1 MVKLKLATQKIL
13 PTAPKVSALI
23 LACVLVSG
31 CAGNPMPIK
40 TSDFSPVL
48 PPMLIEKAVADGSI
62 YSGGIN
68 DGLFGDRKAYRV
80 GDIITIILREKT
92 MSEKKASNITSRTSN
107 NNALSVSQIAKFG
120 TPGSLLLPSD
130 TNIEGTNIANTGNG
144 SASQSN
150 TLGGDISAT
159 VVRALTNGNLIIRG
173 EKMIKLNDG
182 NEYIQISGMIRSE
195 DVQPDNTVLSK
206 RIANAEISYSGDG
219 DYVDATKAGWG
230 TQLFY
235 KLWPF

>member
-1 MVKLKLATQKIL
+1 MGKLISTFTQ
-13 PTAPKVSALI
+13 APKLTLLALSFLLI
-23 LACVLVSG
+23 NACASK
-31 CAGNPMPIK
+31 PMPVK

-48 PPMLIEKAVADGSI
+48 PPVPIEKTVADGSI

-92 MSEKKASNITSRTSN
+92 MSQKSASNVTSRTSQ
-107 NNALSVSQIAKFG
+107 NNALSASQIAKFG

-130 TNIEGTNIANTGNG
+130 TTMGNTSIGNTGNG
-144 SASQSN
+144 STSQSN

-159 VVRALTNGNLIIRG
+159 VVRVLTNGNLIIRG
-173 EKMIKLNDG
+173 EKMLTLNDG

-230 TQLFY
+230 TKLFY
-235 KLWPF
+235 KVWPF

>member
-1 MVKLKLATQKIL
+1 MAKLTLIQKQASKLATLVIGSL
-13 PTAPKVSALI
+13 LVSACGSI
-23 LACVLVSG
+23 A
-31 CAGNPMPIK
+31 MPVK

-48 PPMLIEKAVADGSI
+48 PAAIIEKTVADGSI

-92 MSEKKASNITSRTSN
+92 LSEKSASNVTSRKANNSAVAGLGLGDPALATAFAASNI
-107 NNALSVSQIAKFG
+107 
-120 TPGSLLLPSD
+120 D
-130 TNIEGTNIANTGNG
+130 NTGSG
-144 SASQSN
+144 EVKQSN

-173 EKMIKLNDG
+173 EKMIALNDG
-182 NEYIQISGMIRSE
+182 NEFIQISGMIRSE

-230 TQLFY
+230 TKLFY
-235 KLWPF
+235 KIWPF

>member
-1 MVKLKLATQKIL
+1 MAKLTLIHQQ
-13 PTAPKVSALI
+13 APKVATLVIASL
-23 LACVLVSG
+23 LVSACG
-31 CAGNPMPIK
+31 SNAMPVK

-48 PPMLIEKAVADGSI
+48 PAAIIEKTVADGSI

-92 MSEKKASNITSRTSN
+92 LSQKSASNVTSRKAN
-107 NNALSVSQIAKFG
+107 NNVVTALMTG
-120 TPGSLLLPSD
+120 DPSLSAAMGASSID
-130 TNIEGTNIANTGNG
+130 NTGSG
-144 SASQSN
+144 EVSQSN

-173 EKMIKLNDG
+173 EKMIALNDG

-230 TQLFY
+230 TKLFY
-235 KLWPF
+235 KIWPF

>member
-1 MVKLKLATQKIL
+1 MAKLTSTYKQASKLGTLVLTCAL
-13 PTAPKVSALI
+13 VSACGSM
-23 LACVLVSG
+23 A
-31 CAGNPMPIK
+31 MPVK
-40 TSDFSPVL
+40 TTDFSPVL
-48 PPMLIEKAVADGSI
+48 PAAIIEKAVADGSI

-92 MSEKKASNITSRTSN
+92 LSEKSASNVTSRKANNTAVASLGLGDPALATAFTTSN
-107 NNALSVSQIAKFG
+107 IDNA
-120 TPGSLLLPSD
+120 GS
-130 TNIEGTNIANTGNG
+130 GAVK
-144 SASQSN
+144 QSN

-173 EKMIKLNDG
+173 EKMIALNDG
-182 NEYIQISGMIRSE
+182 NEFIQISGMIRSE

-230 TQLFY
+230 TKLFY
-235 KLWPF
+235 KIWPF

>member
-1 MVKLKLATQKIL
+1 MAKLTLIHQQAPKLATLVIASL
-13 PTAPKVSALI
+13 LVSACGSN
-23 LACVLVSG
+23 A
-31 CAGNPMPIK
+31 MPVK

-48 PPMLIEKAVADGSI
+48 PAAIIEKTVADGSI

-92 MSEKKASNITSRTSN
+92 LSEKSASNVTSRKANNSAVAGIGVGPFGDSNLATALSTSN
-107 NNALSVSQIAKFG
+107 I
-120 TPGSLLLPSD
+120 D
-130 TNIEGTNIANTGNG
+130 NTGSG
-144 SASQSN
+144 EVKQSN

-159 VVRALTNGNLIIRG
+159 VVRALTNGNLLIRG
-173 EKMIKLNDG
+173 EKMIALNDG

-230 TQLFY
+230 TKLFY
-235 KLWPF
+235 KIWPF

>member
-1 MVKLKLATQKIL
+1 
-13 PTAPKVSALI
+13 
-23 LACVLVSG
+23 
-31 CAGNPMPIK
+31 MPVK

-48 PPMLIEKAVADGSI
+48 PAAIIEKTVADGSI

-92 MSEKKASNITSRTSN
+92 LSEKSASNVTSRKANNTAVAGLGLGDPALATAFTTSN
-107 NNALSVSQIAKFG
+107 I
-120 TPGSLLLPSD
+120 D
-130 TNIEGTNIANTGNG
+130 NTGSG
-144 SASQSN
+144 AVKQSN

-159 VVRALTNGNLIIRG
+159 VVRALSNGNLIIRG
-173 EKMIKLNDG
+173 EKMIALNDG
-182 NEYIQISGMIRSE
+182 NEFIQISGMIRSE

-230 TQLFY
+230 TKLFY
-235 KLWPF
+235 KIWPF

>member
-1 MVKLKLATQKIL
+1 MAKHNQTLGQ
-13 PTAPKVSALI
+13 APKLVTIVLTTV
-23 LACVLVSG
+23 LLGACASK
-31 CAGNPMPIK
+31 PMPVK

-48 PPMLIEKAVADGSI
+48 PPVPIEKTVADGSI

-80 GDIITIILREKT
+80 GDIITIMLREKT
-92 MSEKKASNITSRTSN
+92 MSQKSASNVTSRKSN
-107 NNALSVSQIAKFG
+107 NNALSATQIAKFG
-120 TPGSLLLPSD
+120 TPGGLLLPTD
-130 TNIEGTNIANTGNG
+130 TTMGSTSIDNTGNG
-144 SASQSN
+144 STSQSN

-159 VVRALTNGNLIIRG
+159 VVRVLTNGNLIIRG
-173 EKMIKLNDG
+173 EKMISLNDG

-230 TQLFY
+230 TKLFY
-235 KLWPF
+235 KIWPF

>member
-1 MVKLKLATQKIL
+1 MVKLKRIPKQ
-13 PTAPKVSALI
+13 APKLGTLVLCCFLVSACGSR
-23 LACVLVSG
+23 A
-31 CAGNPMPIK
+31 MPTK

-48 PPMLIEKAVADGSI
+48 PPALIEKTVADGSI

-92 MSEKKASNITSRTSN
+92 LSQKSASNVTSRKAN
-107 NNALSVSQIAKFG
+107 NNVMAAVMTGDPTLSAAMGASSI
-120 TPGSLLLPSD
+120 D
-130 TNIEGTNIANTGNG
+130 NTGSG
-144 SASQSN
+144 EVSQSN

-173 EKMIKLNDG
+173 EKMIALNDG

-230 TQLFY
+230 TKLFY
-235 KLWPF
+235 KIWPF

>member
-1 MVKLKLATQKIL
+1 MAKLTSTYKQASKLGTLVLTCAL
-13 PTAPKVSALI
+13 VSACGSQ
-23 LACVLVSG
+23 A
-31 CAGNPMPIK
+31 MPVK
-40 TSDFSPVL
+40 TNDFSPVL
-48 PPMLIEKAVADGSI
+48 PAAIIEKTVADGSI

-92 MSEKKASNITSRTSN
+92 LSEKSASNVTSRKANNTAVAGIGLGDPALATAFTTSN
-107 NNALSVSQIAKFG
+107 IDNA
-120 TPGSLLLPSD
+120 GS
-130 TNIEGTNIANTGNG
+130 GAVK
-144 SASQSN
+144 QSN

-173 EKMIKLNDG
+173 EKMIALNDG

-206 RIANAEISYSGDG
+206 RIANAEITYSGDG

-230 TQLFY
+230 TKLFY
-235 KLWPF
+235 KIWPF

>member
-1 MVKLKLATQKIL
+1 MAKLTLIHQQAPKLATLVIASL
-13 PTAPKVSALI
+13 LVSACGSN
-23 LACVLVSG
+23 A
-31 CAGNPMPIK
+31 MPVK

-48 PPMLIEKAVADGSI
+48 PAAIIEKTVADGSI

-92 MSEKKASNITSRTSN
+92 LSQKSASNVTSRKAN
-107 NNALSVSQIAKFG
+107 NNVVTALMTG
-120 TPGSLLLPSD
+120 DPSLSAAMGASSID
-130 TNIEGTNIANTGNG
+130 NTGSG
-144 SASQSN
+144 EVSQSN

-159 VVRALTNGNLIIRG
+159 VVRALTNGNLVIRG
-173 EKMIKLNDG
+173 EKMIALNDG

-230 TQLFY
+230 TKLFY
-235 KLWPF
+235 KIWPF

>member
-1 MVKLKLATQKIL
+1 MAMLKRLTQQ
-13 PTAPKVSALI
+13 APKLGTLIITCLLLSACGSS
-23 LACVLVSG
+23 A
-31 CAGNPMPIK
+31 MPVK
-40 TSDFSPVL
+40 TTDFSPIL
-48 PPMLIEKAVADGSI
+48 PPAIIEKVVADGSI

-92 MSEKKASNITSRTSN
+92 LSQKSASNVTSRKAN
-107 NNALSVSQIAKFG
+107 NNIVPSLIPGESALAAAMAASSI
-120 TPGSLLLPSD
+120 D
-130 TNIEGTNIANTGNG
+130 NTGSG
-144 SASQSN
+144 EVKQSN

-173 EKMIKLNDG
+173 EKMISLNDG

-230 TQLFY
+230 TKLFY
-235 KLWPF
+235 KIWPF

>member
-1 MVKLKLATQKIL
+1 MAKLTLIHQQAPKLATLVIASL
-13 PTAPKVSALI
+13 LVSACGSN
-23 LACVLVSG
+23 A
-31 CAGNPMPIK
+31 MPVK

-48 PPMLIEKAVADGSI
+48 PAAIIEKTVADGSI

-92 MSEKKASNITSRTSN
+92 LSQKSASNVTSRKAN
-107 NNALSVSQIAKFG
+107 NNVVTALMTGDPTLGAAMGASSI
-120 TPGSLLLPSD
+120 D
-130 TNIEGTNIANTGNG
+130 NTGSG
-144 SASQSN
+144 EVSQSN

-173 EKMIKLNDG
+173 EKMIALNDG

-230 TQLFY
+230 TKLFY
-235 KLWPF
+235 KIWPF

>member
-1 MVKLKLATQKIL
+1 MAKLKRTYKKAPQIGGLIL
-13 PTAPKVSALI
+13 TCLLVSA
-23 LACVLVSG
+23 
-31 CAGNPMPIK
+31 CASKAMPVK

-48 PPMLIEKAVADGSI
+48 PPALIEKVVADGSI

-92 MSEKKASNITSRTSN
+92 MSQKSASNVTSRVSN
-107 NNALSVSQIAKFG
+107 NRAM
-120 TPGSLLLPSD
+120 SLLFPGD
-130 TNIEGTNIANTGNG
+130 TAVAAGLASNSIDNTGNG
-144 SASQSN
+144 STSQSN

-173 EKMIKLNDG
+173 EKMITLNDG

-219 DYVDATKAGWG
+219 DYVDATRAGWG
-230 TQLFY
+230 TKLFY
-235 KLWPF
+235 KIWPF

>member
-1 MVKLKLATQKIL
+1 MAKLKSTHKQALKMSTSIL
-13 PTAPKVSALI
+13 TCLLVSA
-23 LACVLVSG
+23 
-31 CAGNPMPIK
+31 CASKPMPVK
-40 TSDFSPVL
+40 TTDFSPVL
-48 PPMLIEKAVADGSI
+48 PPVPIEKTVADGSI

-92 MSEKKASNITSRTSN
+92 MSQKSATNVTSRVSN
-107 NNALSVSQIAKFG
+107 NNALPLLIPGDAAVASVL
-120 TPGSLLLPSD
+120 GSS
-130 TNIEGTNIANTGNG
+130 NIDNTGNG
-144 SASQSN
+144 STSQSN

-173 EKMIKLNDG
+173 EKMITLNDG

-230 TQLFY
+230 TRLLY
-235 KLWPF
+235 KAWPF

>member
-1 MVKLKLATQKIL
+1 MAKLMLKRKQMSKLGLFIL
-13 PTAPKVSALI
+13 LSLLLSA
-23 LACVLVSG
+23 
-31 CAGNPMPIK
+31 CAGKPMPVK

-48 PPMLIEKAVADGSI
+48 PPALIAKTVADGSI
-62 YSGGIN
+62 FSGGIN

-92 MSEKKASNITSRTSN
+92 LSQKSASNVTSRVSN
-107 NNALSVSQIAKFG
+107 NNALPLLM
-120 TPGSLLLPSD
+120 PGDLAVATALAGATID
-130 TNIEGTNIANTGNG
+130 NTGNG
-144 SASQSN
+144 STSQSN

-159 VVRALTNGNLIIRG
+159 VVRALSNGNLIIRG
-173 EKMIKLNDG
+173 EKMITLNDG

-230 TQLFY
+230 TKLAY
-235 KLWPF
+235 KIWPF

>member
-1 MVKLKLATQKIL
+1 MAKSNQSLAQAPNLGAVLLT
-13 PTAPKVSALI
+13 TAL
-23 LACVLVSG
+23 LGACAS
-31 CAGNPMPIK
+31 NPMPVK

-48 PPMLIEKAVADGSI
+48 PPVPIEKTVADGSI

-80 GDIITIILREKT
+80 GDIITIMLREKT
-92 MSEKKASNITSRTSN
+92 MSQKSASNVTSRTSN
-107 NNALSVSQIAKFG
+107 NNALSASQIAKFG
-120 TPGSLLLPSD
+120 TPGALLLPSD
-130 TNIEGTNIANTGNG
+130 TTMASTSIDNTGNG
-144 SASQSN
+144 STSQSN

-159 VVRALTNGNLIIRG
+159 VVRVLTNGNLIIRG

-230 TQLFY
+230 TKLFY
-235 KLWPF
+235 KVWPF

>member
-1 MVKLKLATQKIL
+1 MAKLKLTHKQ
-13 PTAPKVSALI
+13 TPKVGALI
-23 LACVLVSG
+23 LTCLLVSA
-31 CAGNPMPIK
+31 CASKPMPVK

-48 PPMLIEKAVADGSI
+48 PPVPLEKTVADGSI

-92 MSEKKASNITSRTSN
+92 MSQKSASNVTSRVSN
-107 NNALSVSQIAKFG
+107 NSAM
-120 TPGSLLLPSD
+120 SLLFPGD
-130 TNIEGTNIANTGNG
+130 TAVAAGLASNSIDNTGNG
-144 SASQSN
+144 STSQSN

-173 EKMIKLNDG
+173 EKMITLNDG

-230 TQLFY
+230 TKLFY
-235 KLWPF
+235 KIWPF